1 MFIVIKGL
9 NCVEP

>member
-9 NCVEP
+9 NCVES